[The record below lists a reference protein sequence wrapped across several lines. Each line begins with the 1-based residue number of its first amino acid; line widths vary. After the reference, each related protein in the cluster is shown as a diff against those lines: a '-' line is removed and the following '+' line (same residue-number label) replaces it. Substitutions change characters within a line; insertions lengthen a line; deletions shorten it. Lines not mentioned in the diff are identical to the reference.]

1 MSKKKSSARKPAAQ
15 ARKAAAKPA
24 ARKPGRAG
32 AAATKPGVQ
41 GKPGAQGK
49 PRPSTRARARAVANL
64 RFARTI
70 LDGLVK
76 DFPAEHLTY
85 QPAMTDN
92 HLIWTLGH
100 LAVTN
105 QWFAG
110 VLDGR
115 PAVLPAEY
123 DALFG
128 YKSKPN
134 PDLAAYP
141 PFEEVKRHHDLQYA
155 RLIRAAEALT
165 DDDLTAGCADQTG
178 GFCKDKGE
186 ILEKAAWHE
195 GWHSGQVSA
204 LRRSLGLPPV
214 MG

>member
-1 MSKKKSSARKPAAQ
+1 MSKKKPAVRRSAAKPAAKAPARKPAARS
-15 ARKAAAKPA
+15 AMKKPGRATAAKPA
-24 ARKPGRAG
+24 AAP
-32 AAATKPGVQ
+32 
-41 GKPGAQGK
+41 K
-49 PRPSTRARARAVANL
+49 PRPSTRARARAIANL
-64 RFARTI
+64 KFTRSI

-123 DALFG
+123 DGLFG

-141 PFEEVKRHHDLQYA
+141 PFEEVKRHHDMQFA
-155 RLIRAAEALT
+155 RLLRAAEALT

-204 LRRSLGLPPV
+204 LRRSLGLAPV